1 MSSKPS
7 RSTFR
12 DRLKDMVD
20 SLRQQI
26 ESGQLEPDAYL
37 PAIPQLSKQYQ
48 LSVNSVQKGLE
59 QLVQDGLVERIPRV
73 GIRVRAFP
81 GGQQPVTLS
90 VGYYPS
96 MATDMDLPALIGQF
110 EANHPHIQVRLIPL
124 QFYDYLEV
132 ATYYLENNIVDVIAM
147 NYINFGQLAEKLAPI
162 GSYLLPLRPAEGIY
176 DYLTP
181 PFTYEGELYVQPVI
195 FSPVVMAYNKRH
207 FAELDWTAPPRE
219 WTWSRFMELLHQLE
233 QSDSGKLGFYFYP
246 VTDNRW
252 PVFMLQSGLTF
263 GELDPRHREEQ
274 TARLMDSIQSCYD
287 LVHRQRLF
295 SLLLSEHDIHVE
307 RLFAEQKISVIMTT
321 YFNLNKLRGTSVE
334 FDLAPLPYVNAPK
347 TLLLSIG
354 FAINRH
360 TPNPEAAEL
369 FIRHLTSEATQRYM
383 RTRTYS
389 IPALRQAAEQQDDE
403 QQGDEQQENKAGG
416 AGIYRPD
423 NYRLFKELEPSY
435 SLLTDLHMSQEQKSR
450 LQSILASYLMGIET
464 RESTEKRVGE
474 FLELLGG

>member
-73 GIRVRAFP
+73 GIRVRPAP
-81 GGQQPVTLS
+81 TQQPITLS

-96 MATDMDLPALIGQF
+96 MTNDMDLPALIKQF
-110 EANHPHIQVRLIPL
+110 EASHPQIQVRLVAL
-124 QFYDYLEV
+124 QFYDYLDA
-132 ATYYLENNIVDVIAM
+132 ATSYLENNIVDVIAV
-147 NYINFGQLAEKLAPI
+147 NYINFGQLTEKLGPI
-162 GSYLLPLRPAEGIY
+162 GNYLLPLRPAEGIY
-176 DYLTP
+176 DYLFP
-181 PFTYEGELYVQPVI
+181 PFMDEGELYVQPVI

-207 FAELDWTAPPRE
+207 LAELDWIPPPRD
-219 WTWSRFMELLHQLE
+219 WTWSRFMELLDQLE
-233 QSDSGKLGFYFYP
+233 QGDSGKLGFYFYP

-263 GELDPRHREEQ
+263 GELDPRHRKEQ

-287 LVHRQRLF
+287 LVHRKGLF
-295 SLLLSEHDIHVE
+295 SILLSEHDVHVE

-360 TPNPEAAEL
+360 TPNPAAAEL
-369 FIRHLTSEATQRYM
+369 FIRHLTSEATQRYV
-383 RTRTYS
+383 RTHTYS

-403 QQGDEQQENKAGG
+403 TGG
-416 AGIYRPD
+416 VYRPD
-423 NYRLFKELEPSY
+423 NYRLFEELESSY
-435 SLLTDLHMSQEQKSR
+435 SLLADLHMSQEQKSR

-464 RESTEKRVGE
+464 RGSTEKRVGE

>member
-1 MSSKPS
+1 
-7 RSTFR
+7 
-12 DRLKDMVD
+12 
-20 SLRQQI
+20 
-26 ESGQLEPDAYL
+26 
-37 PAIPQLSKQYQ
+37 
-48 LSVNSVQKGLE
+48 
-59 QLVQDGLVERIPRV
+59 
-73 GIRVRAFP
+73 
-81 GGQQPVTLS
+81 
-90 VGYYPS
+90 
-96 MATDMDLPALIGQF
+96 
-110 EANHPHIQVRLIPL
+110 
-124 QFYDYLEV
+124 
-132 ATYYLENNIVDVIAM
+132 
-147 NYINFGQLAEKLAPI
+147 
-162 GSYLLPLRPAEGIY
+162 
-176 DYLTP
+176 
-181 PFTYEGELYVQPVI
+181 
-195 FSPVVMAYNKRH
+195 
-207 FAELDWTAPPRE
+207 
-219 WTWSRFMELLHQLE
+219 MELLHQLE
-233 QSDSGKLGFYFYP
+233 QGDSGKLGFYFYP

-389 IPALRQAAEQQDDE
+389 IPALRQAAEQQEDE
-403 QQGDEQQENKAGG
+403 QQGDEQQDNEAGG

-474 FLELLGG
+474 FLDGLGG